1 MPRLPLPI
9 PLLYGLILFFF
20 FVLITVQLVFGK
32 ATDNFVAKIAR
43 DKDFFFIFRQKRL
56 RGTLVIPFEHLNQH
70 VSTLGTGDLSKLI
83 VFFFFMD
90 DGVFFINSGELTI
103 QLA

>member
-1 MPRLPLPI
+1 V
-9 PLLYGLILFFF
+9 FF
-20 FVLITVQLVFGK
+20 TVQLVFRK
-32 ATDNFVAKIAR
+32 ATDDFVAKIAR

-70 VSTLGTGDLSKLI
+70 VSTLGAGDLNKLI

-90 DGVFFINSGELTI
+90 DGGAFFMNSGELTV